1 MQIIDFLLL
10 LLLSISSIDLNAS
23 EKERSEHYTD
33 KYRLHI
39 EGKPSP
45 SCPVH
50 YDPDIIHITRDKE
63 RSEQYTGTCTYS
75 V

>member
-50 YDPDIIHITRDKE
+50 YDPNIIHITRDKE
-63 RSEQYTGTCTYS
+63 KSEYYTCTYS

>member
-1 MQIIDFLLL
+1 MQIIDILLL

-33 KYRLHI
+33 NYRLHI

-50 YDPDIIHITRDKE
+50 YDPNIIHITRDKE
-63 RSEQYTGTCTYS
+63 RSEYYTCTYS